1 MLQWKKTELHST
13 FLQEMLDIT
22 GRASTGRRSPS
33 DSSRSP
39 SPTHIGIIHRLKVSA
54 ISSARK
60 LSSSPHL
67 REICEVKKE
76 NKYKKAFFSQ
86 EVEDELLQSPNPDT
100 SRARMAHGGY
110 RKTSAGSYGAVRM
123 IRPRH
128 AVVNPDVIRR

>member
-1 MLQWKKTELHST
+1 MRKST
-13 FLQEMLDIT
+13 SLLVFFLQEMLDIT

-39 SPTHIGIIHRLKVSA
+39 SPTHIGLIHRLKVST

-67 REICEVKKE
+67 REICEVKREREFE
-76 NKYKKAFFSQ
+76 NNAFFSQ
-86 EVEDELLQSPNPDT
+86 EVEEELVQPPNPGA
-100 SRARMAHGGY
+100 SRVRAANNTHR
-110 RKTSAGSYGAVRM
+110 RTSAGSYGAARM

-128 AVVNPDVIRR
+128 AVVNSDVIRR